1 MAFWSERIEPKRV
14 NRWYILFGGTETLD
28 SIAFALKSVEKP
40 KPKQTPVVHKF
51 ANHNFKYP
59 GRVTW
64 DAIPIKFASVT
75 EPDAT
80 VLMDKIKITAGYKN
94 PSEIFTNGGEA
105 KNINYSFLSKDKYNK
120 TIAGN
125 NVNVVLNQVN
135 ADGFIIESWNI
146 YHPFFTDVKF
156 GTLDYG
162 SDGILD
168 VECTMR
174 YDWAELKLIGKNDKT
189 TLDVTTSLPQSK

>member
-1 MAFWSERIEPKRV
+1 MAFWSDRIEPKRV
-14 NRWYILFGGTETLD
+14 NRWYILFGGMAGSANLD
-28 SIAFALKSVEKP
+28 NIVFALKSVEKP
-40 KPKQTPVVHKF
+40 KAKQTPVVHKF

-80 VLMDKIKITAGYKN
+80 ILMDNIKTFAGYSN
-94 PSEIFTNGGEA
+94 PKEIFGNGQ
-105 KNINYSFLSKDKYNK
+105 INYSFLNKDDYNA
-120 TIAGN
+120 TIAGEARN
-125 NVNVVLNQVN
+125 ISLFQLDSGGNK
-135 ADGFIIESWNI
+135 IETWKI

-162 SDGILD
+162 NDGILD

-174 YDWAELKLIGKNDKT
+174 YDWAELSELGDTSGATKIIGDILKQT
-189 TLDVTTSLPQSK
+189 T